1 MYIKYFQGYAAVM
14 QSVREAQ
21 LWAEEANFLF
31 CAWSKQCRLVDLSFY
46 SKTSLSQ
53 SLQRTITQSKSS
65 QTWLAFGNADSDRAV
80 SLSPPQGGA
89 GRSESEGLW
98 LGGGWMVKAQSL
110 FSLPQGGRGPQ
121 VKVKPEAGRGPGSSS
136 SWLSISWWWIE
147 IFSPWSHRSSRTI
160 KRPAQA
166 ISWSDPFSDILTREE
181 NQKPGN
187 CSKQKP
193 PWSTLP
199 GKRSFS

>member
-1 MYIKYFQGYAAVM
+1 MYIKYFQGYATVM

-89 GRSESEGLW
+89 GRSESKGLW
-98 LGGGWMVKAQSL
+98 WRVDG
-110 FSLPQGGRGPQ
+110 QGSEPLLTPTGRARASGQGQARGRGGAQ
-121 VKVKPEAGRGPGSSS
+121 GSSS
-136 SWLSISWWWIE
+136 S
-147 IFSPWSHRSSRTI
+147 
-160 KRPAQA
+160 
-166 ISWSDPFSDILTREE
+166 
-181 NQKPGN
+181 
-187 CSKQKP
+187 
-193 PWSTLP
+193 
-199 GKRSFS
+199 